1 MSSVLAY
8 LFYFVA
14 ASASPLQRRWLAVK
28 KPTDS
33 RSQVRFAF
41 QVTSVVSLFSLLLPL
56 FSPFRLLGHA
66 WQIIGL
72 SMVSGVFGGAV
83 YITTYVAQKHV
94 EAGVSSLLT
103 NIYTPITIVLA
114 SIFLKE
120 GLRLMQVLGTVLL
133 LLGVIIVSKK
143 HQTGRFTFDKYF
155 WLMILSGTMLS
166 VALIAER
173 ALIKTTGFTAGSMLS
188 WGAQWATLGIAL
200 LVVKSNNTYSI
211 KDIGITGVLRYLQ
224 TVSWVT
230 LSFVVGNL
238 SIVSA
243 ITTFKV
249 VIIFIAAA
257 LLLKERENVGRKIL
271 GSVVAV
277 VGLLFMK

>member
-1 MSSVLAY
+1 MAVLLSY

-28 KPTDS
+28 KPIDS
-33 RSQVRFAF
+33 RSQVRFTF
-41 QVTSVVSLFSLLLPL
+41 QVTSIVSLLSLLLPI
-56 FSPFRLLGHA
+56 FNPFRLQGNA
-66 WQIIGL
+66 WNIVGL
-72 SMVSGVFGGAV
+72 SLLSGIFGGAV
-83 YITTYVAQKHV
+83 YLSTYVAQKHV

-120 GLRLMQVLGTVLL
+120 GLTTMQVLGTMLL
-133 LLGVIIVSKK
+133 LVGVVIVSKK
-143 HQTGRFTFDKYF
+143 HQTGRFTYDKYF

-173 ALIKTTGFTAGSMLS
+173 ALIKTTGFSAGSILS
-188 WGAQWATLGIAL
+188 WGSQWAMLGVATLFIKPSA
-200 LVVKSNNTYSI
+200 TYTI

-230 LSFVVGNL
+230 VSFVVGNL

-249 VIIFIAAA
+249 VVVFAAAA
-257 LLLKERENVGRKIL
+257 LLLKERQDLTRKLL
-271 GSVVAV
+271 GSVIAV
-277 VGLLFMK
+277 GGLLLMR